1 MDLMR
6 QLKDMIH
13 QQKYHSEALNQG
25 RRDISA
31 SAVLGT
37 AICNE
42 AVCLFQMHATYPP
55 NPDTCAVGNTGG
67 NMAAFRQSVA
77 SHRMGPSPTVLC
89 HPNSTLEHEGAHA
102 QLGMLLAGS
111 GHRGPFQPALHQQ
124 QQRQHGQALVR
135 QPNNEPEVPVPSQV
149 QGQHV
154 EQQSAH
160 SQGASRP
167 AHVRQHPSSSGAASR
182 QLRQLAGGPVQQQ
195 APAAQ
200 RHTAGHGAQVRQ
212 HPSSSGAA
220 SKQPRQLAGG
230 PVQQHTL
237 AVQRHTA
244 GHGAQVRQHP
254 SSSGAASRQPWQLAG
269 GPVQQQA
276 PAAHHHI
283 AGRGTQQVA
292 PGRLQ
297 AAPSA
302 ADAACRAA
310 AAQPA
315 QEAAARESKAPQV
328 ECQGCCAWAAWGSVR
343 VCTSLVCSSAVKVGR
358 CGGHSLQ
365 IASPSTCLLATGSCP
380 PGTKTFVLKD
390 QDVI

>member
-1 MDLMR
+1 MNLMR

-13 QQKYHSEALNQG
+13 HQKYHSEAINQG
-25 RRDISA
+25 RRKTSA
-31 SAVLGT
+31 CVLGI

-42 AVCLFQMHATYPP
+42 AVCLLQRHATYPQ
-55 NPDTCAVGNTGG
+55 NPYKCAVGNTGW
-67 NMAAFRQSVA
+67 NMAAFCQSVA
-77 SHRMGPSPTVLC
+77 SHRQGPSPTVLC
-89 HPNSTLEHEGAHA
+89 HPNSTTEHEGAHA
-102 QLGMLLAGS
+102 QLGMLLAGT
-111 GHRGPFQPALHQQ
+111 RRQGPLQSALQQ

-135 QPNNEPEVPVPSQV
+135 QPNNEPQVPVPSQV
-149 QGQHV
+149 QGQRV

-182 QLRQLAGGPVQQQ
+182 QPRQLAGGPVQLQTL
-195 APAAQ
+195 AAQ
-200 RHTAGHGAQVRQ
+200 RHTAGCGAQVRQ

-237 AVQRHTA
+237 AAQRHTA
-244 GHGAQVRQHP
+244 GHGARVRQHP
-254 SSSGAASRQPWQLAG
+254 SSSGAASRQPRQLAG

-276 PAAHHHI
+276 PAAHRLTI
-283 AGRGTQQVA
+283 GCGAQQVA
-292 PGRLQ
+292 PQRLQ

-315 QEAAARESKAPQV
+315 HEAAARESGAPQV
-328 ECQGCCAWAAWGSVR
+328 ECQGCCAWAA
-343 VCTSLVCSSAVKVGR
+343 
-358 CGGHSLQ
+358 
-365 IASPSTCLLATGSCP
+365 
-380 PGTKTFVLKD
+380 
-390 QDVI
+390 